1 MESHKSGS
9 AHPLEVKKGTFI
21 RTLKD
26 YETYKV
32 EVSEAQ
38 SRLESLRDSG
48 DDHEFSRAK
57 EMYEEARAVLEFT
70 RKRLAG
76 YATDLDVYIR
86 ESIIPLLGTPNVPP
100 MCKIYVKEVREC
112 LDRLV
117 TNHPEVEFKFA
128 AEAS

>member
-1 MESHKSGS
+1 MESLKSGS
-9 AHPLEVKKGTFI
+9 SHPLEVKKGTLV

-26 YETYKV
+26 YEIYKI

-38 SRLESLRDSG
+38 SRLESLRDTE
-48 DDHEFSRAK
+48 DRHEFRRAK
-57 EMYEEARAVLEFT
+57 EMLEEASAVLEFT

-100 MCKIYVKEVREC
+100 MCKAYVKEAREH

-117 TNHPEVEFKFA
+117 TSHPEVEFKFA

>member
-1 MESHKSGS
+1 MESHKSCSG
-9 AHPLEVKKGTFI
+9 HPLEVKKGTLV

-26 YETYKV
+26 YEAYKV
-32 EVSEAQ
+32 EVSEAK
-38 SRLESLRDSG
+38 SKLESLRDTE
-48 DDHEFSRAK
+48 DKHEFRKAK
-57 EMYEEARAVLEFT
+57 EILDEATAVLEFT

-86 ESIIPLLGTPNVPP
+86 DSILPLLDTPNVPP
-100 MCKIYVKEVREC
+100 MCKVYVKEAREH

-128 AEAS
+128 TEAS